1 MARSAFGAKEA
12 RIREP
17 REQVNLCGACG
28 SPISASELL
37 CKGCRGTMGRGG
49 HRNTP
54 DFNADGASCER

>member
-37 CKGCRGTMGRGG
+37 CKGCRGTMGRSAEETGLPA
-49 HRNTP
+49 TSE
-54 DFNADGASCER
+54 GAVGV